1 MCVCLCGDYC
11 SSTVGDRVMWS
22 GVYSRCSSLKGC
34 AKILHWLERYV
45 HSGYILYVL
54 VDLCCRLKLFSIVV
68 ELLMYCYSGFPCCSC
83 LTKD

>member
-1 MCVCLCGDYC
+1 MCLCDDYC

-45 HSGYILYVL
+45 HSGYILYVF
-54 VDLCCRLKLFSIVV
+54 VDLCCRLRLFSIVAG
-68 ELLMYCYSGFPCCSC
+68 LLMYRYSGLHFV
-83 LTKD
+83 TV